1 MKTQTDAM
9 QSVDE
14 PGYRL
19 WCAEPAFVDESRAS
33 WIQRLCGSHFC
44 SFQVLGKFSG
54 IKLIAS
60 DWDRPVTGGA
70 WSRLLAASGQSME
83 TCSQAIR
90 GFAALKRLYRTR
102 SMLQYEGASPSS
114 RWCRQCLASDRLPYL
129 RWEWR
134 LSQVTS
140 CSLHRMPLSEF
151 CPWCKSPLYIRRSL
165 LAFTGHGAPVSDL
178 ATCASCGMSLFD
190 AIGEPQ
196 SEESVGSVS
205 ESHFH
210 DLIRIIKDSG
220 DSPQTQLE
228 LNLARCHIAFIESKR
243 LQEQE
248 FFPGFDDDG
257 WAALYVKRKPN
268 RATFPLLING
278 ETFREKMSSKNSGGE
293 PRRWTSL
300 LRPQERVRMARV
312 LSIVRKEIRANT
324 ASSQSGAKNEC

>member
-1 MKTQTDAM
+1 
-9 QSVDE
+9 
-14 PGYRL
+14 
-19 WCAEPAFVDESRAS
+19 
-33 WIQRLCGSHFC
+33 
-44 SFQVLGKFSG
+44 
-54 IKLIAS
+54 
-60 DWDRPVTGGA
+60 
-70 WSRLLAASGQSME
+70 
-83 TCSQAIR
+83 
-90 GFAALKRLYRTR
+90 
-102 SMLQYEGASPSS
+102 
-114 RWCRQCLASDRLPYL
+114 
-129 RWEWR
+129 
-134 LSQVTS
+134 
-140 CSLHRMPLSEF
+140 
-151 CPWCKSPLYIRRSL
+151 
-165 LAFTGHGAPVSDL
+165 
-178 ATCASCGMSLFD
+178 MSLFD